1 MDRYI
6 RNKQLISEK
15 EQEILCGKSVA
26 VVGLGGLGGHI
37 SEQFARLGVGNL
49 ILIDSDVVEQ
59 NNLNRQMFATEE
71 TLGAPKI
78 YAAIA
83 RLTDVNPHVKYIARH
98 EYLTFENS
106 AELLRG
112 ADIVMDAVDNIPTR
126 YVLEKCCEKLNLP
139 LVHGSIGGWWGQ
151 VSVIFPGDKI
161 IERIYPK
168 KDAVGAE
175 IKWGNPAFTPAVVAS
190 IQTAEALKLILG
202 KPGIL
207 RGKLLRIDLL
217 EHEYFTIDL
226 TP

>member
-15 EQEILCGKSVA
+15 EQGILSEKTVA

-37 SEQFARLGVGNL
+37 SEQLCRLGVGNL

-59 NNLNRQMFATEE
+59 NNLNRQMFATEK
-71 TLGAPKI
+71 TLGIPKTK
-78 YAAIA
+78 AAIE
-83 RLTDVNPHVKYIARH
+83 RLQAVNPNVKYSSHR
-98 EYLTFENS
+98 EYLTLENA
-106 AELLRG
+106 AEFLRG

-126 YVLEKCCEKLNLP
+126 YVLEKCCAELGVP
-139 LVHGSIGGWWGQ
+139 FVHGSIGGWWGQ
-151 VSVIFPGDKI
+151 VSVIFPGDNI

-175 IKWGNPAFTPAVVAS
+175 AKWGNPAFTPAVIAS
-190 IQTAEALKLILG
+190 IQTAEALKLLLD
-202 KPGIL
+202 KPEIL

-217 EHEYFTIDL
+217 DHEYFTIDL
-226 TP
+226 LP

>member
-37 SEQFARLGVGNL
+37 CEQLARLGVGNL
-49 ILIDSDVVEQ
+49 ILIDSDVVEP
-59 NNLNRQMFATEE
+59 NNLNRQMFATEK
-71 TLGAPKI
+71 TLGTSKI
-78 YAAIA
+78 KAAIA
-83 RLTDVNPHVKYIARH
+83 RLTDVNPHVKYSSHRD
-98 EYLTFENS
+98 YLTDDNG
-106 AELLRG
+106 AELLRR

-126 YVLEKCCEKLNLP
+126 YVLEKCCEKLKLP
-139 LVHGSIGGWWGQ
+139 FVHGSIGGWWGQ

-175 IKWGNPAFTPAVVAS
+175 AKWGNPAFTPAVVAS
-190 IQTAEALKLILG
+190 IQTAEALKLLLG

-226 TP
+226 IP